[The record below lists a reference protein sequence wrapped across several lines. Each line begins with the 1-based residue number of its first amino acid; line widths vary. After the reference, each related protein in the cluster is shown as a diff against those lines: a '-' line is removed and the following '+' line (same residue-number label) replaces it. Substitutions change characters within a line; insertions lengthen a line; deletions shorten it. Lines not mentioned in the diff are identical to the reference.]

1 MIVTSPKYQLT
12 VDDFKKLGTGLGIA
26 LLGAGLTYLTEQI
39 PNIDFGQ
46 WTPIVVAFWS
56 VVVNTVRKWLTD
68 SKIESN

>member
-12 VDDFKKLGTGLGIA
+12 IVDFKKLGTGLGIA
-26 LLGAGLTYLTEQI
+26 LLGAALTYLTEQI

-56 VVVNTVRKWLTD
+56 VVVNTVRKWLTTGEY
-68 SKIESN
+68 IEN